1 MNIDAFLFD
10 KKFWI
15 VRHALFWIVMYLDEF
30 LSIFGLTE
38 PIGWSWTFFLGL
50 LLDVAMVYFNL
61 YYVIPR
67 FFQRSKMPTY
77 VGLTLLTLMANVAI
91 LTIVSYPPCEDCSL
105 FSDIFSTT
113 LFTSGLLG
121 IAIAI
126 KVSKISYLRQQRL
139 NDLQQLQLN
148 TELNY
153 LKKQVNPHFLF
164 NVLNNMYVQS
174 RESPKEVPETIM
186 KLSELMRYQTYDA
199 AKEQVSLK
207 QEVNFIEKYLD
218 LEKMRR
224 EFLHIDVKK
233 EGDFNNV
240 AVPPMLFLP
249 FVENAC
255 KHSTLTTSE
264 AEHIRIKWEHKAA
277 KLVFT
282 IENTIG
288 NRRGHIN
295 DDQYSGFGLE
305 NIKKRIELL
314 YPDKHELSIKEENGL
329 YKVKLVL
336 VIS

>member
-1 MNIDAFLFD
+1 MNLDAFLFD
-10 KKFWI
+10 KRFWI
-15 VRHALFWIVMYLDEF
+15 VRHGLFWIVMYLDEF

-38 PIGWSWTFFLGL
+38 PYEESWSLIIGLI
-50 LLDVAMVYFNL
+50 LDMAMIYFNL
-61 YYVIPR
+61 YYLIPR
-67 FFQRSKMPTY
+67 FFQRTKMPTY
-77 VGLTLLTLMANVAI
+77 AGLTLLTLVINVAI
-91 LTIVSYPPCEDCSL
+91 ITIVSYPPCAECSL
-105 FSDIFSTT
+105 FYDIFSTT
-113 LFTSGLLG
+113 LITSGLLG

-126 KVSKISYLRQQRL
+126 KISQLSYLRQQRL

-174 RESPKEVPETIM
+174 RENPKEVPETIM

-207 QEVNFIEKYLD
+207 QEIDFIGKYLD

-224 EFLHIDVKK
+224 EFLHIDIQK
-233 EGDFNNV
+233 EGNLNNI

-255 KHSTLTTSE
+255 KHSTLTTG
-264 AEHIRIKWEHKAA
+264 APEHIRIKWEHNAPE
-277 KLVFT
+277 LVFT

-288 NRRGHIN
+288 NRTGHLN
-295 DDQYSGFGLE
+295 DKKYSGFGLE

-314 YPDKHELSIKEENGL
+314 YPDKHELSIKEEDEL
-329 YKVKLVL
+329 YKVKLSVH
-336 VIS
+336 S

>member
-1 MNIDAFLFD
+1 MNIDSFLFD

-15 VRHALFWIVMYLDEF
+15 VRHGLFWMAMYLDEF

-38 PIGWSWTFFLGL
+38 PISESWTFFLGL
-50 LLDVAMVYFNL
+50 LLDVVMVYFNL

-67 FFQRSKMPTY
+67 FFQRSKMATY
-77 VGLTLLTLMANVAI
+77 VSLTLLTLMLNVVI
-91 LTIVSYPPCEDCSL
+91 LTAVSYSPNEDYTL
-105 FSDIFSTT
+105 FYDIFSTT
-113 LFTSGLLG
+113 LVTSGLLG

-174 RESPKEVPETIM
+174 RETPKEVPETIM

-207 QEVNFIEKYLD
+207 QEINFIEKYLD

-224 EFLHIDVKK
+224 EFLHIEVEK

-255 KHSTLTTSE
+255 KHSTLTTGES
-264 AEHIRIKWEHKAA
+264 EHIRIKWKHNIP

-295 DDQYSGFGLE
+295 DAQYSGFGLE

-314 YPDKHELSIKEENGL
+314 YPDKHELSIKEEGGF
-329 YKVKLVL
+329 YKVKLV
-336 VIS
+336 VSS

>member
-1 MNIDAFLFD
+1 MNLDAFLFD

-15 VRHALFWIVMYLDEF
+15 VRHGLFWITMYLDEF
-30 LSIFGLTE
+30 LSLFGLTE
-38 PIGWSWTFFLGL
+38 PIEGMGTFLLGL
-50 LLDVAMVYFNL
+50 LLDVVMVYFNL
-61 YYVIPR
+61 YYLIPR
-67 FFQRSKMPTY
+67 FFQRTKMPTY
-77 VGLTLLTLMANVAI
+77 VGLTLLTLIVNVAV
-91 LTIVSYPPCEDCSL
+91 LTIVSYPPCEECSL
-105 FSDIFSTT
+105 FYDIFGTT
-113 LFTSGLLG
+113 LVTSGLLG
-121 IAIAI
+121 IAVAI
-126 KVSKISYLRQQRL
+126 KISQISYLRQQRL

-174 RESPKEVPETIM
+174 RETPKEVPETIM

-207 QEVNFIEKYLD
+207 QEINFIEKYLD

-224 EFLHIDVKK
+224 EFLHIDVEK

-264 AEHIRIKWEHKAA
+264 PEHIRIKWKHNAP

-295 DDQYSGFGLE
+295 DAQYSGFGLE

-314 YPDKHELSIKEENGL
+314 YPDKHKLSIKEEGGL
-329 YKVKLVL
+329 YKVKLSVD
-336 VIS
+336 SR